1 MTNTLQAC
9 FVFDSEDTLTV
20 FGDYPCH
27 MGSKQELI
35 WHVSGTVV
43 ETIYN
48 LGNRGKPYWQVVVA
62 IDDGFVCLYARNDE
76 MRPIAE
82 NLSIGQKIEASGKV
96 KPRKAA
102 SEAKRPIFL
111 DPVEQLSPID

>member
-1 MTNTLQAC
+1 
-9 FVFDSEDTLTV
+9 
-20 FGDYPCH
+20 
-27 MGSKQELI
+27 MGGKQELI
-35 WHVSGTVV
+35 WYVSGTVV
-43 ETIYN
+43 ETVYN
-48 LGNRGKPYWQVVVA
+48 LGNRGKAYWQVVIA

-96 KPRKAA
+96 KPRKAV

-111 DPVEQLSPID
+111 DPVEQLSPIE